1 MIFKIPKHKKTKTKT
16 KKKKKIKIINQ
27 IKRVLTAYL
36 MDGSSSASIGSDSTV
51 MTTWSGAE
59 DSSTPPLKR
68 TPPKKVVT
76 SKIASLWKQVE
87 ESRTKQKMEQPDVRK
102 WISRG
107 DCVKTTT
114 EDKVVGTTAPKKY
127 ANISRLLNQK
137 VVYNFHKNKQKKK
150 ENLLI
155 ADLIL

>member
-1 MIFKIPKHKKTKTKT
+1 MG
-16 KKKKKIKIINQ
+16 
-27 IKRVLTAYL
+27 A
-36 MDGSSSASIGSDSTV
+36 SSSASIGSDSTV

-107 DCVKTTT
+107 DCAKPTLD
-114 EDKVVGTTAPKKY
+114 DKAVGTTSPNKY
-127 ANISRLLNQK
+127 VFTK
-137 VVYNFHKNKQKKK
+137 YVF
-150 ENLLI
+150 NLE
-155 ADLIL
+155 